1 MRSLWSTIIAALS
14 LSVTVL
20 GGVSGCKENTGSAN
34 ESPTVADPRVAIFDA
49 MAKSESA
56 SGRAECFLRMSGR
69 NTEELQRLHELLL
82 SRDLQVARS
91 LREPRQLSHEE
102 LARLEKLRTDILI
115 GTQEVENQVS
125 LTVASMSATQLQQ
138 ANAVCQPKG

>member
-1 MRSLWSTIIAALS
+1 MRSQLPTIIAALS
-14 LSVTVL
+14 LSVIAL
-20 GGVSGCKENTGSAN
+20 GGVSGCREGTGSAS
-34 ESPTVADPRVAIFDA
+34 EIPPMADARVTIFDA

-69 NTEELQRLHELLL
+69 NTDELQRLHELLL
-82 SRDLQVARS
+82 SRNLQVARS

-115 GTQEVENQVS
+115 GTEEVEKQVS

-138 ANAVCQPKG
+138 ARAVCQAKG